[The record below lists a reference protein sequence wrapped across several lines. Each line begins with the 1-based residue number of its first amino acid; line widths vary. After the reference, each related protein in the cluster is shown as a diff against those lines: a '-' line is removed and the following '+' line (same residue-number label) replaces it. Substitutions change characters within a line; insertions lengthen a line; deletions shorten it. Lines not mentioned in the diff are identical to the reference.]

1 MGTTNTLD
9 LNNRIDELDKTNKQL
24 TDEIA
29 TKTKNFQGTIAEW
42 NQLTTEEKKAYDH
55 ASIPNSI
62 DGGVTFPANKVVMTG
77 GGNVEDAIDE
87 VAEKIISRIYTT
99 KSSSTVTHGAYS
111 WHANIEVE
119 GYIPFMYCFQYG
131 QSASAII
138 GCEGFSYTEMDGYC
152 SVANL
157 DIAIRVLYT
166 KA

>member
-55 ASIPNSI
+55 ASIPDSI
-62 DGGVTFPANKVVMTG
+62 DGGITFPADKVVMTG

-87 VAEKIISRIYTT
+87 VAEKIIQRTYNT
-99 KSSSTVTHGAYS
+99 KSSSTAIYDTYAWGVD
-111 WHANIEVE
+111 IEVE
-119 GYIPFMYCFQYG
+119 GYIPIMYCFQYG
-131 QSASAII
+131 GSAVVIM
-138 GCEGFSYTEMDGYC
+138 GCESFSNNAMGGFC
-152 SVANL
+152 SKANH
-157 DIAIRVLYT
+157 DITIRVLYM
-166 KA
+166 KV